1 MTSPFQLKKS
11 IHINLNKDT
20 HSEFRV
26 KLFKRGLSMQEVF
39 EHLAC
44 LVVDDNSYL
53 NSCLDKL
60 EYNKKNRIPNKKFN
74 STDVESIFDV
84 IEQQNPLEKS

>member
-20 HSEFRV
+20 HSEFRI

-44 LVVDDNSYL
+44 LIVDDNNYL

-60 EYNKKNRIPNKKFN
+60 EYNKKNRVPNKKFN

-84 IEQQNPLEKS
+84 IEQQNPLEES